1 MNASTLLAAI
11 LSATPAPAASPAPT
25 PAAAPPT
32 AAPALEL
39 RAPLFDAAFAETP
52 VAAVDGERIPMAE
65 LTELL
70 GEAHSTAMAGPQ
82 KKQDLGRLVD
92 RLVSLRIIAAE
103 AKGMGL
109 HELPEVAK
117 PLADKRGATRRAIVK
132 ERATAQVKADP
143 AQVEA
148 IFKSKVVEWRID
160 SVIFKAP
167 EDAKAFHAAVAAGGD
182 WKKLSDQAVA
192 AGKAASGELPEY
204 VPPSKVLPGIRD
216 AVEGLK
222 PGQVAKT
229 PFQTSQG
236 FAVVRLLDER
246 FPENDDARAEAEELA
261 RGAAVQAEMVN
272 VYAALTKKLARVD
285 RKLLASADFDSAKK
299 FDARRKDTRVLAT
312 IQGAEPVRVKDL
324 TDELEKQFFHGVE
337 RRADKKEMNAKKPFF
352 FDELLFRRLLDREAE
367 IQKVEESPEF
377 LARYGAFERSMLF
390 QIFVQRV
397 LLTGIQVK
405 EEEARARYDANKAA
419 YSTPPM
425 LRLEAIS
432 YTDAKSARAALEKG
446 QRGAEFRWLVEN
458 TENQV
463 PAEERNLQID
473 GRPVVVA
480 RLPAGLAK
488 ALANAHEG
496 DYRLH
501 VEAEQS
507 WVVHVSGEIP
517 SAVRPFDEVKNEVGK
532 VLFGEKVDAALR
544 EYVDKL
550 RSAHRIE
557 IYATRFAS

>member
-1 MNASTLLAAI
+1 MNASTLLAAL
-11 LSATPAPAASPAPT
+11 LSATPPATASPAPQ
-25 PAAAPPT
+25 PAATQPGP
-32 AAPALEL
+32 PALEL
-39 RAPLFDAAFAETP
+39 RAPLFDAGFAQTP

-70 GEAHSTAMAGPQ
+70 EETHSSATMGGQ
-82 KKQDLGRLVD
+82 KKQDLARLVD
-92 RLVSLRIIAAE
+92 RLVSLRIISAE

-117 PLADKRGATRRAIVK
+117 PLADKRGTTRRAIVK
-132 ERATAQVKADP
+132 ERATASVKADP

-148 IFKSKVVEWRID
+148 IFRSKVVEWRID

-167 EDAKAFHAAVAAGGD
+167 EDAKAFHAAVLAGKD
-182 WKKLSDQAVA
+182 WKKLSDEAIA
-192 AGKAASGELPEY
+192 SGKATSGELPDY

-216 AVEGLK
+216 AMEGLK
-222 PGQVAKT
+222 PGEVAKT

-246 FPENDDARAEAEELA
+246 FPENDEARSEAEELA
-261 RGAAVQAEMVN
+261 RGAAVDVQMSN
-272 VYAALTKKLARVD
+272 VYDALTKKLARVD

-299 FDARRKDTRVLAT
+299 FKARRTDARVLAAV
-312 IQGAEPVRVKDL
+312 QGGEPIRVKDL
-324 TDELEKQFFHGVE
+324 ADAMEKQFFHGVE
-337 RRADKKEMNAKKPFF
+337 RSADKKELNSKKQQF
-352 FDELLFRRLLDREAE
+352 FDGLLFHRLLDREADL
-367 IQKVEESPEF
+367 QKVDESPEF

-397 LLTGIQVK
+397 LLGGIVVK

-419 YSTPPM
+419 FATPPM
-425 LRLEAIS
+425 VRLEAVA
-432 YTDAKSARAALEKG
+432 YTDAKSARAALEKA
-446 QRGAEFRWLVEN
+446 QRGAEFSWLVEN

-473 GRPVVVA
+473 GRPVVVS

-488 ALANAHEG
+488 TLANAHEG

-507 WVVHVSGEIP
+507 WIVHVSGEIP
-517 SAVRPFDEVKNEVGK
+517 SAVRSFDEVKKDIVNA
-532 VLFGEKVDAALR
+532 LYGEKLDAALR

-550 RSAHRIE
+550 RSSHRIE